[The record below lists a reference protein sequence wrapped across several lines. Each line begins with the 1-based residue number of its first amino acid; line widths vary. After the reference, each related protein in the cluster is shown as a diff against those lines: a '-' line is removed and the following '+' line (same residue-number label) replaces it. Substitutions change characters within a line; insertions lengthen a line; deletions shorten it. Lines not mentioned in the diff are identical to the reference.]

1 MAKKKIA
8 PLTQRLFHIRK
19 HDLNLPSR
27 FTSNFIKTAKYGVI
41 DFLPK
46 TIFLQFKRYANIY
59 FLLIAILQS
68 ISIISPLNPFSAIA
82 PFVFVVAL
90 SILREFLEDLT
101 RHRSDREANARKC
114 IILEETGEVETEWKK
129 VRVGDIVMTKDS
141 DFFPAD
147 LLVIA
152 SSNPN
157 GLCFIETSS
166 LDGEKNL
173 KPRTA
178 PKETLDLYQPKT
190 SQVNLQGTIECIQ
203 PNPMLSSFE
212 GTLVIEGAQ
221 KVILNAKQLLYRGA
235 KLKNTAWIVGIAVY
249 TGSDTKLMKN
259 SESAKSKQSKIERL
273 TNKLIL
279 FILCFQILVCIG
291 AAIGTFVFNYNWI
304 TGHTY
309 IDGYYSSGLE
319 AFLSFWSYFL
329 LNNTMI
335 PISLIVSL
343 EFVKLAQAYFIEKD
357 DDLFNRRKNRRATV
371 FTSAI
376 NEELGQVEYLFTD
389 KTGTLTCNE
398 MEFKIAVIG
407 DEMYG
412 EMPGEGKPKAHL
424 TERKTSRETQGL
436 ISHQPDQ
443 NVGKNPEEESK
454 KEGGVNFSFHDE
466 RLTGLLEKKQGDKSV
481 NFAMFTNDNS
491 KKTMQFSSQYELA
504 REYFTAL
511 STCHECLVETDSDG
525 TNSYQVKIYF
535 LNNVINLIRVQVR
548 MK

>member
-1 MAKKKIA
+1 MAKTKIA
-8 PLTQRLFHIRK
+8 PNTQRLFHIRK

-27 FTSNFIKTAKYGVI
+27 FTSNYIKTAKYGLL

-68 ISIISPLNPFSAIA
+68 ISVISPLNPFSAIA

-114 IILEETGEVETEWKK
+114 IILEETGEVEIEWKK
-129 VRVGDIVMTKDS
+129 VRVGDIVITKDS

-147 LLVIA
+147 LLVIG

-178 PKETLDLYQPKT
+178 PKETLDLYQAKT

-212 GTLVIEGAQ
+212 GTLAMEGGQ

-235 KLKNTAWIVGIAVY
+235 KLKNTAWIVGVAIY
-249 TGSDTKLMKN
+249 TGGDTKLMKN
-259 SESAKSKQSKIERL
+259 SESAKSKQSKIEKV

-291 AAIGTFVFNYNWI
+291 AAIGTFVFNQVYI
-304 TGHTY
+304 SGHTY
-309 IDGYYSSGLE
+309 IQGYYSSGLE
-319 AFLSFWSYFL
+319 AFVTFWSYFL

-357 DDLFNRRKNRRATV
+357 DDLFNRKKNRRATV

-412 EMPGEGKPKAHL
+412 EMPGEGKPKDQQSPSSQESKNL
-424 TERKTSRETQGL
+424 VVQ
-436 ISHQPDQ
+436 QPDQ
-443 NVGKNPEEESK
+443 DVSIHEDDVK
-454 KEGGVNFSFHDE
+454 KSEVTFSFKDD
-466 RLTGLLEKKQGDKSV
+466 RLAGLLKDKQHDKSV
-481 NFAMFTNDNS
+481 NFGLYTMDNS
-491 KKTMQFSSQYELA
+491 KKTLQFSSQYELA

-511 STCHECLVETDSDG
+511 STCHECLVETDSKG
-525 TNSYQVKIYF
+525 NNSYQVSI
-535 LNNVINLIRVQVR
+535 
-548 MK
+548 